1 MSCPFFGWLKVA
13 EGGKNLP
20 TFMRSRLANG
30 INLFIHPTVK
40 FKTILVQLIF
50 HRALREDDVTES
62 SLLPSVLQRGSGN
75 YPNRRA
81 IAHRLEELY
90 GTELI
95 SGVIK
100 KGERQLVTFT
110 LDLVHD
116 QYLSGESSLLKKALE
131 VLSDVVTNPVLAG
144 ESFKEDYVSQEKEQH
159 EKLIK
164 GLINDKIAYSVE
176 RCLQQMCENEP
187 FGVFKYGSVE
197 RLKAIDG
204 PKLYRYYRHF
214 LRESPADLHIS
225 GDVDAAAVSAVVE
238 QVFGFERGRE
248 EAMAATATQ
257 RNAGDVRYVKEE
269 LDVSQ
274 GKLVLGYRTSVTYA
288 DDDYFPLL
296 VYNGIL
302 GSFPHSKLFQNVR
315 EKASLAYYTYSRL
328 EKHKGLMLISA
339 GIEVNNYE
347 KALEIINRQVAD
359 MTHGDFTKEDLEN
372 TKIGLRNQFM
382 VEEDSQG
389 SIINR
394 VLDGMLVGREE
405 STAEL
410 LKRLDAVTR
419 EDVARVAA
427 NVGLDTVY
435 FLTKKG
441 GA

>member
-1 MSCPFFGWLKVA
+1 MP
-13 EGGKNLP
+13 NY
-20 TFMRSRLANG
+20 MRSRLANG

-62 SLLPSVLQRGSGN
+62 SLLPSVLQRGSVN
-75 YPNRRA
+75 YPNRMA

-90 GTELI
+90 GTDLI
-95 SGVIK
+95 SGVTK
-100 KGERQLVTFT
+100 KGERQMVTFA

-116 QYLSGESSLLKKALE
+116 QYLPGESSLLKKSLE
-131 VLSDVVTNPVLAG
+131 VLSDVVTNPVLDG
-144 ESFKEDYVSQEKEQH
+144 ESFKEDYVTQEKEQH

-176 RCLQQMCENEP
+176 RCLQHMCENEP

-204 PKLYRYYRHF
+204 AKLYRYYRHF
-214 LRESPADLHIS
+214 LRESRADLHIS
-225 GDVDAAAVSAVVE
+225 GDLDAAEVSALA
-238 QVFGFERGRE
+238 QQAFGFERGVE
-248 EAMAATATQ
+248 EVLAATTVQ
-257 RNAGDVRYVKEE
+257 KNIGDVRYVKEE

-274 GKLVLGYRTSVTYA
+274 GKLVLGYRTGVTYA

-328 EKHKGLMLISA
+328 EKHKGLMLISS
-339 GIEVNNYE
+339 GIEVDNYE
-347 KALEIINRQVAD
+347 RALEIIHRQLSD
-359 MTHGDFTKEDLEN
+359 MTRGDFTKEDLEN
-372 TKIGLRNQFM
+372 TRSGLRNQFL
-382 VEEDSQG
+382 VEEDSQ
-389 SIINR
+389 SLVVNR
-394 VLDGMLVGREE
+394 VLDDMLVGREE
-405 STAEL
+405 NTTEL
-410 LKRLDAVTR
+410 LKRLDAVSR
-419 EDVARVAA
+419 EDVARVSA
-427 NVGLDTVY
+427 NVCLDTVY

>member
-1 MSCPFFGWLKVA
+1 
-13 EGGKNLP
+13 LP

-50 HRALREDDVTES
+50 HRALKEDDVTES

-75 YPNRRA
+75 YPNRMA
-81 IAHRLEELY
+81 IANRLEELY
-90 GTELI
+90 GTELM
-95 SGVIK
+95 SGVTK
-100 KGERQLVTFT
+100 KGERLMVTFT

-116 QYLSGESSLLKKALE
+116 QYLPGESSLLKKALE

-176 RCLQQMCENEP
+176 RCLQHMCEHEP
-187 FGVFKYGSVE
+187 FGVFKFGSVE

-204 PKLYRYYRHF
+204 PALYHYYRDF
-214 LRESPADLHIS
+214 LRESRADLHIS
-225 GDVDAAAVSAVVE
+225 GDVDAAAVSALAQ
-238 QVFGFERGRE
+238 QVFGFERGE
-248 EAMAATATQ
+248 EAALAATTVQ
-257 RNAGDVRYVKEE
+257 KKMGDVRYVKEE

-274 GKLVLGYRTSVTYA
+274 GKLVLGYRTRVTYA

-328 EKHKGLMLISA
+328 EKHKGLMLISS

-347 KALEIINRQVAD
+347 KALEIINQQLSD
-359 MTHGDFTKEDLEN
+359 MTQGDFTKEDLEN
-372 TKIGLRNQFM
+372 TRSGLRNQFL

-389 SIINR
+389 SVINR
-394 VLDGMLVGREE
+394 VLDGMMVGREE
-405 STAEL
+405 NTAEL
-410 LKRLDAVTR
+410 LNRLAAVTR

-427 NVGLDTVY
+427 NVYLDTVY
-435 FLTKKG
+435 FLTKRG

>member
-1 MSCPFFGWLKVA
+1 MFI
-13 EGGKNLP
+13 
-20 TFMRSRLANG
+20 RSSLANG
-30 INLFIHPTVK
+30 MNLFIHPTVK

-62 SLLPSVLQRGSGN
+62 SLLPSVLQRGSRN
-75 YPNRRA
+75 YPNRRV

-90 GTELI
+90 GTELM
-95 SGVIK
+95 SGVTK
-100 KGERQLVTFT
+100 KGEQQMVSFT

-116 QYLSGESSLLKKALE
+116 QYLPDENGLFKKALE
-131 VLSDVVTNPVLAG
+131 ILNDVVTNPVLFG
-144 ESFKEDYVSQEKEQH
+144 ESFKEDYVIQEKEQH

-164 GLINDKIAYSVE
+164 GLINDKIAYAVE
-176 RCLQQMCENEP
+176 RCLQHMCQSEP

-204 PKLYRYYRHF
+204 PGLYRYYRSF
-214 LRESPADLHIS
+214 LSQSPVDLHIS
-225 GDVDAAAVSAVVE
+225 GDIDAAAVSALV
-238 QVFGFERGRE
+238 QQIFSFRRGAE
-248 EAMAATATQ
+248 EAVVTTTVQ
-257 RNAGDVRYVKEE
+257 KDVDYVRYVQEE
-269 LDVSQ
+269 LEVSQ
-274 GKLVLGYRTSVTYA
+274 GKLVMGYRTKVSYA

-328 EKHKGLMLISA
+328 EKHKGLMLISS

-347 KALEIINRQVAD
+347 KALQIINQQVAD
-359 MTHGDFTKEDLEN
+359 MVAGDFKNEDLEN
-372 TKIGLRNQFM
+372 TKSGLRNQFM

-389 SIINR
+389 LMINR
-394 VLDGMLVGREE
+394 VLDGVLAGRGE
-405 STAEL
+405 STREL
-410 LKRLDAVTR
+410 LSRLEAVTR

-427 NVGLDTVY
+427 NVSLDTVY